1 MSGFNK
7 VILMGHLTRD
17 PLLNTLPSGSPVC
30 EIGLAVNRRWKD
42 AQDQQREEVLF
53 VDCTAFG
60 KRADAMARYFK
71 KGNPIQLE
79 GHLKLERWEAED
91 GTHRSKIRVMVE
103 RFGFIASGGTP
114 TRNAIPATGNGRPT
128 AAKRTPTTKR
138 RPTVPAEPVHA
149 AAVSNEDIPF

>member
-7 VILMGHLTRD
+7 VILIGHLTRD
-17 PLLNTLPSGSPVC
+17 PLLNALPSGSPVC

-60 KRADAMARYFK
+60 KRAEALAKYFR

-91 GTHRSKIRVMVE
+91 GTNRSKMRVMIE
-103 RFGFIASGGTP
+103 QFGFVTSGKTETADAAQPNERTTP
-114 TRNAIPATGNGRPT
+114 AR
-128 AAKRTPTTKR
+128 RTPTSKR
-138 RPTVPAEPVHA
+138 RPAAPAEPELA
-149 AAVSNEDIPF
+149 AAAASTEDIPF